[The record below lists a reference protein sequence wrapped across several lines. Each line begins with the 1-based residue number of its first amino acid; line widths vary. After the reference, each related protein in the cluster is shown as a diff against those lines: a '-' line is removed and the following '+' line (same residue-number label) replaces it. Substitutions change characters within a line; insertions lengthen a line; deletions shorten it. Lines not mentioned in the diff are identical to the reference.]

1 MDKKTYNFA
10 LSYLK
15 ESTPNMSTSVST
27 TSKKDSPLDWFIRLI
42 KGVLIG
48 IGFIVPGLSG
58 GVLAVILGIYEPLIR
73 FLGNLK
79 EKFVRNLIFFIPVGI
94 GGILGVV
101 AFSAVVDYAFTNFA
115 APFIWLFIG
124 FIAGTFPSLFKTSGK
139 KGRKTWHW
147 GVLILLTAGTFA
159 LMRWMESIQNV
170 SLAPS
175 FGNWLFSGAL
185 IGLGVVVPGMSPSNF
200 LIYLGLYQP
209 MAAGIKTLNL
219 GVIIPLLL
227 GGIICVL
234 LFAKLV
240 SWLFDRAY
248 TLMYHLIL
256 GIVIG
261 STLAIIPSGVTGWTI
276 AICSGLFVVGGACSY
291 ALAKVDEKHP
301 HEALI

>member
-1 MDKKTYNFA
+1 MAANETFR
-10 LSYLK
+10 
-15 ESTPNMSTSVST
+15 
-27 TSKKDSPLDWFIRLI
+27 KKDSIGEWLFRLV

-58 GVLAVILGIYEPLIR
+58 GVLAVIFGIYEPLMR

-79 EKFVRNLIFFIPVGI
+79 EKFVRNVLYFIPVGI
-94 GGILGVV
+94 GGIIGVV

-124 FIAGTFPSLFKTSGK
+124 FISGTFPSLLKTSGK
-139 KGRKTWHW
+139 NGRKPYHW
-147 GVLILLTAGTFA
+147 VLLLVIAAGTFF

-170 SLAPS
+170 SMAPS
-175 FGNWLFSGAL
+175 FGSWLLSGAL

-219 GVIIPLLL
+219 GVIIPLAL
-227 GGIICVL
+227 GLILIVF

-240 SWLFDRAY
+240 SWLFDRAH
-248 TLMYHLIL
+248 TFMYHLIL

-276 AICSGLFVVGGACSY
+276 AICVLLFLVGAACSY

-301 HEALI
+301 HESII